1 MTLEPSAPSPLLDV
15 FTLGESMLRLTA
27 PSPFRI
33 EQATTFEVYV
43 AGAETNVAVAL
54 ARLGK
59 RAAWFSRLPDTP
71 LGRLAANFVRQYG
84 VDVSMTLFVPE
95 ERMGL
100 YFLERGTPPRP
111 TRVWYDRAHSAASHL
126 KPSDLP
132 LAQLAA
138 ARWLHLTG
146 ITPALSPPCEATCH
160 TAISHARTHGLT
172 FSFDVNYR
180 SLLWSP
186 QQARAALTPF
196 CHAAD
201 VVFIASRDAAAL
213 FGVQGDAI
221 QQAER
226 LHQLWGGS
234 VIVTDGAN
242 GAAAHAQSGAAACK
256 TFTVQVVERV
266 GAGDAFA
273 AGVICRLLESAP
285 LAEALTFGAALAAL
299 KLSIAGDVAL
309 VTRQEV
315 EALIATGSAALHR

>member
-1 MTLEPSAPSPLLDV
+1 MMPEANAPSPPLDV
-15 FTLGESMLRLTA
+15 FTLGESMLRFTA
-27 PSPFRI
+27 PSPLRI

-59 RAAWFSRLPDTP
+59 RAAWFSRLPESP
-71 LGRLAANFVRQYG
+71 VGQLAANFMRQYG
-84 VDVSMTLFVPE
+84 VDVSSVLFVPD

-100 YFLERGTPPRP
+100 YFIERGVPPRP
-111 TRVWYDRAHSAASHL
+111 TRLWYDRANSAASHL

-132 LAQLAA
+132 SAQLAA
-138 ARWLHLTG
+138 GRWLHLTG
-146 ITPALSPPCEATCH
+146 ITPALSASCEATCH
-160 TAISHARTHGLT
+160 AAISHARTHGLT
-172 FSFDVNYR
+172 VSFDVNYR

-186 QQARAALTPF
+186 QQARAALAPF
-196 CHAAD
+196 CQSAD

-213 FGVQGDAI
+213 FEVEGTAA
-221 QQAER
+221 QQAEQ
-226 LHQLWGGS
+226 LHQLWGGV

-242 GAAAHAQSGAAACK
+242 GAAAHADSGAAACRA
-256 TFTVQVVERV
+256 FVVQIVERV

-273 AGVICRLLESAP
+273 AAVICRLLEGAP

-299 KLSIAGDVAL
+299 KLSIMGDVAL

-315 EALIATGSAALHR
+315 EALIATGGAALHR

>member
-1 MTLEPSAPSPLLDV
+1 MPFEPSAPPPLLDV
-15 FTLGESMLRLTA
+15 FTLGESMVRLTA
-27 PSPFRI
+27 PSPLRI
-33 EQATTFEVYV
+33 EQAATFEAYV

-84 VDVSMTLFVPE
+84 VDVSGTLFVPE

-100 YFLERGTPPRP
+100 YFLERGMPPRP
-111 TRVWYDRAHSAASHL
+111 SRVWYDRANSAASRL

-132 LAQLAA
+132 LEQLAA

-146 ITPALSPPCEATCH
+146 ITPALSPSCEATCH
-160 TAISHARTHGLT
+160 AAISHARTHGLT

-186 QQARAALTPF
+186 QQARATLMPF

-213 FGVQGDAI
+213 FEVTGDAA

-242 GAAAHAQSGAAACK
+242 GAAAHAQRDAAACK
-256 TFTVQVVERV
+256 AFVVQVVERV

-273 AGVICRLLESAP
+273 AGVICRLLEGAP
-285 LAEALTFGAALAAL
+285 LSDALSFGAALAAL

-315 EALIATGSAALHR
+315 EALIATGGTALHR